1 MKKGA
6 WKFNTFLANSAFFVN
21 IVMNN
26 YFRLT
31 LSFEVLLY
39 EKINSATGE
48 TLNPCAVSDC
58 CERGWF
64 SKKLVEN
71 SNILPLRIS
80 KLLSV
85 RESFGEV
92 IKERAIH
99 TKLQLPGTIYTSL
112 LVHIFMAENK
122 QISYH
127 LLFADVWNFLSTYFS
142 ENGIHHRRIS
152 SPCRF
157 SAINCG
163 RSVMNL

>member
-92 IKERAIH
+92 IIERAIH
-99 TKLQLPGTIYTSL
+99 TKLQLPSTIYTSL

-127 LLFADVWNFLSTYFS
+127 LLFTDV
-142 ENGIHHRRIS
+142 
-152 SPCRF
+152 
-157 SAINCG
+157 
-163 RSVMNL
+163 